1 MDSAENRVIRVDL
14 VSDVVCPWCVVGF
27 KQFEEALARLDG
39 EVAVDLHWHPFELNP
54 LMPEEGQ
61 DLREHIQQKY
71 GSTQAQSDA
80 GRKRLSD
87 LGDSLGFSFNFHDG
101 MRIYNTFRAHQLIR
115 WAEEQGRQSDME
127 LALFESY
134 FSREE
139 NVGDLETLAGVAERV
154 GLDFDEARAALEAE
168 SFAEPVREQQR
179 FWLRQGIQAVPSFVL
194 DRRFLIPGAQDP
206 EVFVEALER
215 VANGETG

>member
-1 MDSAENRVIRVDL
+1 MDSAENRLIRVDL

-39 EVAVDLHWHPFELNP
+39 EVAVDLYWHPFELNP

-61 DLREHIQQKY
+61 DLREHMQQKY

-87 LGDSLGFSFNFHDG
+87 LGDSLGFSFNFYEG

-115 WAEEQGRQSDME
+115 WAEGQGKQSDME

-134 FSREE
+134 FSKEE

-154 GLDFDEARAALEAE
+154 GLDSDEARAALEE
-168 SFAEPVREQQR
+168 ERFADPVREQQR

-206 EVFVEALER
+206 EVFVSALER
-215 VANGETG
+215 ITSGEPG